1 MVNTMAPDALVLWL
15 GGLVVAEPATKG
27 LTLRMQLGRRMPA
40 RVCVSEVSL
49 RCRAG
54 GGSFRD
60 ANSLMRPSTTSGDSA
75 SICRPSAHSQL
86 WPV

>member
-40 RVCVSEVSL
+40 WVCVSEVSG
-49 RCRAG
+49 AG
-54 GGSFRD
+54 LVGDSFRD
-60 ANSLMRPSTTSGDSA
+60 AKTLMRPSTTSGDSA